1 MTRKTLTAATLM
13 LAMAGTVPAFAH
25 GGREGGGC
33 GHGHGLFMGSGLRSL
48 DLSDDQKQQM
58 HGIFTA
64 HREKLHQL
72 ATNERAARQAISD
85 RLHTPGALSQQDVD
99 ALVQQE
105 VQARTDLMRERMAAA
120 LQARNVLSAD
130 QLQKAA
136 TLRAQMKQLHGQM
149 RQLLG
154 KSGDS

>member
-13 LAMAGTVPAFAH
+13 LAMAGAVPTFAH

-64 HREKLHQL
+64 HREKLHHP
-72 ATNERAARQAISD
+72 ATHEPAAPQAAGD
-85 RLHTPGALSQQDVD
+85 RLPAPGALSR
-99 ALVQQE
+99 ALCLH
-105 VQARTDLMRERMAAA
+105 AGRRRTWTRG
-120 LQARNVLSAD
+120 LQS
-130 QLQKAA
+130 
-136 TLRAQMKQLHGQM
+136 
-149 RQLLG
+149 
-154 KSGDS
+154 